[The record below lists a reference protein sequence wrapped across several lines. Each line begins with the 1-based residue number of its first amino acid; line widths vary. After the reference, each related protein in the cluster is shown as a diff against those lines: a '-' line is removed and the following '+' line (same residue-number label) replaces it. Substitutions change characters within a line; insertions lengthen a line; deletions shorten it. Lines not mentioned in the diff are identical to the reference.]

1 MSIGDS
7 ITLVSC
13 LGGLL
18 LALPGLMIALNMFFN
33 GMTTRAVTRL
43 SRHNRIAFFVGLL
56 TLIVVGY
63 SASALMAVGSIFQFI
78 GSILMLLVLTWMF
91 TGLGVIARYIGIR
104 LAHNSQLNSSA
115 ARETA
120 IGAFALTLAIAFP
133 LVGWFVVLPL
143 SWILGSGALVMA
155 LFNRQEISGDDRSA
169 PVAIPTPV
177 PEFAVG
183 K

>member
-18 LALPGLMIALNMFFN
+18 LALPGLMIALNMFFK

-91 TGLGVIARYIGIR
+91 TGLGVVARYIGIR
-104 LAHNSQLNSSA
+104 LAHNSQLSST

-155 LFNRQEISGDDRSA
+155 LFNRQEISGNDRSA
-169 PVAIPTPV
+169 PVANPTPV